1 MAARRARMGIKSLI
15 TYSFTLF
22 LLGILG
28 ISINRSNLIIL
39 LMSIELMLL
48 STSLIFVITSVFYNQ
63 ILGQLFTLFIFTV
76 AAAESAI
83 GLAIIVSY
91 FRIKGKVS
99 IKLLNTLRG

>member
-1 MAARRARMGIKSLI
+1 MGIKPLI
-15 TYSFTLF
+15 TCSFTLF
-22 LLGILG
+22 LLGVLG

-48 STSLIFVITSVFYNQ
+48 STSLMFVVASVFYNQ

-91 FRIKGKVS
+91 FRLRGKVS
-99 IKLLNTLRG
+99 IKLLNILKG

>member
-1 MAARRARMGIKSLI
+1 MGIKPLI
-15 TYSFTLF
+15 TCSFTLF
-22 LLGILG
+22 LLGVLG
-28 ISINRSNLIIL
+28 VSINRSNLIIL

-48 STSLIFVITSVFYNQ
+48 STSLMFVVASVFYNQ

-91 FRIKGKVS
+91 FRLRGKVS
-99 IKLLNTLRG
+99 IKLLNILKG

>member
-1 MAARRARMGIKSLI
+1 MGIKSLI
-15 TYSFTLF
+15 TCSFTLF

-48 STSLIFVITSVFYNQ
+48 STSLMFVITSIFYNQ

-91 FRIKGKVS
+91 FRLRGKVS
-99 IKLLNTLRG
+99 IKLLNVLKG

>member
-1 MAARRARMGIKSLI
+1 MGIKSLI

-48 STSLIFVITSVFYNQ
+48 STSLIFIVTSVFYSQ
-63 ILGQLFTLFIFTV
+63 ILGQLFTLFIFTI

-99 IKLLNTLRG
+99 IKLLNILKG